1 MMEKFRKALE
11 ELTLLIPIPLEIKVK
26 TIDGQLG
33 INFFYGSENELG
45 LNKIHKIEGKVYLF

>member
-26 TIDGQLG
+26 TIDG
-33 INFFYGSENELG
+33 
-45 LNKIHKIEGKVYLF
+45 